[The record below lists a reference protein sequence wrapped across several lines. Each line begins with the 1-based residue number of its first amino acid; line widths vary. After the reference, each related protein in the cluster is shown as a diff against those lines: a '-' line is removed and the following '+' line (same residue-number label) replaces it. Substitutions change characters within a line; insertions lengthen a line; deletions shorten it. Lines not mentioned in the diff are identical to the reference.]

1 MVELSTDN
9 SYWSVNSGGVFRKG
23 YGNNKEGVWSASE
36 EQNKQSATDNT
47 LRAADKSDNPTVPN
61 GNVSNSSDGKG
72 KVNSSTSQAKGV
84 NVAENQGANGVEGA
98 VEAAESETDTEPTE
112 WHNDAVSGGSEN
124 TVGSGRSTKETPTER
139 ELADNLRSRERQHQE
154 KILPNLGNKYSLPA
168 EQANNGELFYQDA
181 EGNTNLAVIPDEI
194 FERLGLSPVPFKL
207 TETMGWHVYDH
218 HAKEAKLSNIGDAI
232 DFVSS
237 IIKNVDH
244 VRLGRNNS
252 YIFSVEDGRNKIGK
266 RAVTIVV
273 NSETGEF
280 MGIST
285 SGYETLG
292 KLKER
297 PLLWERGADFAP
309 EDVATPTISTIKSQ
323 QGDET
328 LSRTKGQSNASS
340 AGKSTVNSSTSQA
353 KVVNVAKTKVRAVW
367 REH

>member
-98 VEAAESETDTEPTE
+98 VEAAESETDTDPTE

-154 KILPNLGNKYSLPA
+154 KILPNLGNKYSLSA

-232 DFVSS
+232 DFVLS

-292 KLKER
+292 KL
-297 PLLWERGADFAP
+297 
-309 EDVATPTISTIKSQ
+309 
-323 QGDET
+323 
-328 LSRTKGQSNASS
+328 
-340 AGKSTVNSSTSQA
+340 
-353 KVVNVAKTKVRAVW
+353 
-367 REH
+367 